1 VEEVYEVGDAMIQE
15 GGFEEP
21 MIYED
26 QNE

>member
-26 QNE
+26 